1 MTEQKKVTSIYAVR
15 TTAGRERAVA
25 DSIWTKVKA
34 NDLPI
39 VAILAPETLRGYV
52 FIETTG
58 PHVVEDA
65 TSGIKHIKS
74 RVPGVVGVSE
84 IEKYL
89 VSKPVIE
96 ELHVGDTVEVTGGP
110 FKGMKAKIV
119 RVDIVKQDVTIELLE
134 ATFTLP
140 ITVHAD
146 YVKLIEKAKGGEAS
160 KEAT

>member
-1 MTEQKKVTSIYAVR
+1 VR

-25 DSIWTKVKA
+25 DSILNKVKA

-58 PHVVEDA
+58 PHIVEDV

-74 RVPGVVGVSE
+74 RVPGVVDISE

-89 VSKPVIE
+89 ISKPVIE
-96 ELHVGDTVEVTGGP
+96 ELHVGDTVEVIGGP
-110 FKGMKAKIV
+110 FKGMNARIV
-119 RVDIVKQDVTIELLE
+119 RVDSVKQEVTIELLE

-140 ITVHAD
+140 ITVHAE
-146 YVKLIEKAKGGEAS
+146 YAKLTEKAKTEKPS
-160 KEAT
+160 KEDT